1 MARIAVMSFVI
12 VGLLAPD
19 LAQAAC
25 IAPKRPLATELY
37 ENNWESEIA
46 QLDDL
51 ASQLWAHPELR
62 AEVIIYGPRRGHR
75 NEVPTRMKAF
85 AVYLRGVR
93 GVAPEKVAIRAGGFR
108 EKAAM
113 EIWLLGPDSCPVP
126 ATPTVLTRE
135 VVYTPGRFVVV
146 YV

>member
-1 MARIAVMSFVI
+1 MERIALVCFVI
-12 VGLLAPD
+12 VGLLTPA
-19 LAQAAC
+19 LARGAC
-25 IAPKRPLATELY
+25 IAPRRHLTTELH
-37 ENNWESEIA
+37 ENNWESEAA

-51 ASQLWAHPELR
+51 AVQLSTHPALR

-85 AVYLRGVR
+85 GDYLRNER

-113 EIWLLGPDSCPVP
+113 EIWLLETDSCPVP

-146 YV
+146 RV

>member
-1 MARIAVMSFVI
+1 MVRIALVWVVV

-19 LAQAAC
+19 LARGAC
-25 IAPKRPLATELY
+25 IAPRRHLSTELY

-51 ASQLWAHPELR
+51 AVQLSAHPELE
-62 AEVIIYGPRRGHR
+62 ADVIIYGPRRGHR
-75 NEVPTRMKAF
+75 NEVPARMKAF
-85 AVYLRGVR
+85 GEYLRHER

-113 EIWLLGPDSCPVP
+113 EIWLLEPHSCPVP
-126 ATPTVLTRE
+126 ATPTVLTRD
-135 VVYTPGRFVVV
+135 VVYIRGRFVVV
-146 YV
+146 RV

>member
-1 MARIAVMSFVI
+1 MVRIAVACLVV

-19 LAQAAC
+19 LVHGAC
-25 IAPKRPLATELY
+25 VAPRRHLSTELY

-51 ASQLWAHPELR
+51 ALQLSAHPELR
-62 AEVIIYGPRRGHR
+62 AEVIIYGPRRGYR
-75 NEVPTRMKAF
+75 NEVPARMKAF
-85 AVYLRGVR
+85 GGYLRHER

-108 EKAAM
+108 ERAAM
-113 EIWLLGPDSCPVP
+113 EIWLLEPDSCPVA

-135 VVYTPGRFVVV
+135 VVYIRGRFVVV
-146 YV
+146 RV